1 MWFDEG
7 AFYQIY
13 PLGFCGAERENDF
26 GEIRHRLGLI
36 EAEIPRLKELGV
48 KAVMFN
54 PLFESERHG
63 YDTIDFFKVD
73 RRLGTNEELKNLV
86 AAFHAA
92 GIRVVLDGVFHHTG
106 RAFAPFREVLQKRED
121 TDYRFWFNID
131 FYADSPYHDG
141 LNYDNWEGHA
151 ELVRLRLEN
160 CDLQNYLMDAVRYW
174 IREFGIDGL
183 RLDVSYSLPVWFL
196 EMLRRTVRELK
207 EDFFLVGEV
216 IHIGNSMERISPERL
231 NSVTNYECYKGLV
244 SAFNCDNLFE
254 IEHSLTRLFSNQTW
268 SLYTGKN
275 LLSFA
280 DNHDVPRVATALR
293 DGRKM
298 LALYTVLF
306 TMPGIPCLY
315 YGSEYGAR
323 GDKGDADVHL
333 RPAMSEIDRSANPE
347 LYERLKKLYRIRG
360 EHRALA
366 YGCYEKRTLQNK
378 FFCFRR
384 EGCGETLFT
393 AANIG
398 ESDCTVYADG
408 GEGVDLLT
416 GESYALGE
424 IRLKP
429 FEAKIILK
437 T

>member
-254 IEHSLTRLFSNQTW
+254 IEHSLTRLFSNQPW

-306 TMPGIPCLY
+306 TMPGIPCVY
-315 YGSEYGAR
+315 YGSEYGKEGA
-323 GDKGDADVHL
+323 KGDNDIHL
-333 RPAMSEIDRSANPE
+333 RPDISEVDMTACPE
-347 LYERLKKLYRIRG
+347 LFAHIRMLCG
-360 EHRALA
+360 IRTSSRALA
-366 YGCYEKRTLQNK
+366 YGNYEKKVLQNK
-378 FFCFRR
+378 YFCFRR
-384 EGCGETLFT
+384 FFEGEDVFT
-393 AANIG
+393 AANI
-398 ESDCTVYADG
+398 SDVPVTFYVCE
-408 GEGVDLLT
+408 GEGEDLLS
-416 GESYALGE
+416 GETCSLREVFLA
-424 IRLKP
+424 P
-429 FEAKIILK
+429 FSSRVIKRK
-437 T
+437 